1 MLTARDIMTPHP
13 LSVTVGTKVTEAARL
28 MLDHH
33 FNGLPVVEQD
43 GTLRGVLSQSDLVMQ
58 HKKLSLPSYFVIL
71 DAIIPL
77 GSTKK
82 VEEDMKR
89 MAAVRVE
96 DAMSGSP
103 RTVTPDA
110 SLEDIATLM
119 VDDKFYTLPV
129 VDDGKL
135 VGVVGKEDVL
145 RTLLGGSGAASSPA
159 GA

>member
-1 MLTARDIMTPHP
+1 MPTARDIMTPHP

-28 MLDHH
+28 MLEHH
-33 FNGLPVVEQD
+33 FNGLPVVDQD

-77 GSTKK
+77 GSPKK
-82 VEEDMKR
+82 FEEEITR
-89 MAAVRVE
+89 MAAITVE
-96 DAMSGSP
+96 DAMSGNP
-103 RTVTPDA
+103 RTVAPDTA
-110 SLEDIATLM
+110 LEDIASLM

-129 VDDGKL
+129 VENGKL

-145 RTLLGGSGAASSPA
+145 RTLLGGSDAASPA
-159 GA
+159 DA

>member
-13 LSVTVGTKVTEAARL
+13 LSVTVGTRVTEAARL
-28 MLDHH
+28 MLEHH
-33 FNGLPVVEQD
+33 FNGLPVVERD

-58 HKKLSLPSYFVIL
+58 HKKLSLPSYFVLL

-77 GSTKK
+77 GSPKK
-82 VEEDMKR
+82 FEDEIKR
-89 MAAVRVE
+89 MSAVTVE
-96 DAMSGSP
+96 DAMSGEP
-103 RTVTPDA
+103 RTVAPDTP
-110 SLEDIATLM
+110 LEDIASLM

-145 RTLLGGSGAASSPA
+145 RTLLGGNA
-159 GA
+159 